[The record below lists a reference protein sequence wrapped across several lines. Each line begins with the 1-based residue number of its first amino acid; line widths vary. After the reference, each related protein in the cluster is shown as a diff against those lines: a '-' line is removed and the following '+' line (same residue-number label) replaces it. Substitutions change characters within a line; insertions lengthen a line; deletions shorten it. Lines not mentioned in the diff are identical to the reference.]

1 MDFPDY
7 SINKENL
14 QKLSIADLHALLL
27 ICEQH
32 RDNFDDDNLTNDADE
47 RWNEEAWYY
56 YDQILHQL
64 YDEINRRITALAG
77 PVVHK
82 AEDPDANA
90 LITPSRANED
100 YVEEAFSPYQE
111 DYYCPI
117 CQQELPAPGAGCI
130 RCDQL

>member
-1 MDFPDY
+1 MNRFFIVSIFLFLSVLNAYSQETENSFVIPVTASHPDE
-7 SINKENL
+7 KV
-14 QKLSIADLHALLL
+14 
-27 ICEQH
+27 
-32 RDNFDDDNLTNDADE
+32 R
-47 RWNEEAWYY
+47 
-56 YDQILHQL
+56 QL